1 MTFGHKKASLALT
14 AMWRTKIWH
23 TGHLN
28 HHNNRHNLDFGYKS
42 QKEACSFLITGSS
55 KVKPVVEY
63 LIERAFPPIVYIWL
77 QQNQD
82 SCKHNKAS
90 PLAAQNIKHRRLK
103 FGDITFCIYM
113 FSVCITKYHGVSHR
127 IFIDFGRQN

>member
-28 HHNNRHNLDFGYKS
+28 HHKIRHDLDFGYKS
-42 QKEACSFLITGSS
+42 QKEAYSFLITGSS
-55 KVKPVVEY
+55 KVKPVIEY

-82 SCKHNKAS
+82 SCKHNKAF
-90 PLAAQNIKHRRLK
+90 PPAAQNIKHRRLQVWRHY
-103 FGDITFCIYM
+103 FLHLYVFCMHQQIPRCK
-113 FSVCITKYHGVSHR
+113 S
-127 IFIDFGRQN
+127 QNFH